1 MALPRLIKHN
11 PFFLSEEELVSSF
24 AVRQAEL
31 NLLLDII
38 RENTGSVNQHV
49 IIIGPRGIGKTM
61 LVLRLA
67 LAVRQD
73 ESLSRSWYPVVL
85 PEEIYDVASEGEVW
99 LRVLERIS
107 VQEREASRDYNR
119 WLQSYES
126 LRGER
131 EEQKLRVKAL
141 ATLSEFAGERNTRL
155 MVIIENLQMVLSEQ
169 SGSDAAWDLRRTL
182 LNNSEIM
189 IIATAT
195 TRFKEIMNAE
205 KANFE
210 LFREIT
216 LTPLSTEDCRVL
228 WRLIAGEDLVNDRIR
243 PMEVLTGGSP
253 RLLAILADF
262 SAGKSLN
269 ELMDDLVV
277 LIDDHTTYFKANVE
291 ALPSLERRV
300 FVTLA
305 ELWEPAEARQVAR
318 RCRLEVNKT
327 SALLKRLVDKGA
339 VVEAGKVGRKNLYQI
354 AERLYNIYHLMR
366 LSGIETD
373 RVRALVRFMIP
384 MYGQERVAHALADEA
399 CRLEGDRRKAW
410 INGYREILA
419 DAACRAESLERLRQA
434 TPESFFVLPET
445 ADISRTFITI
455 LPDLKVKEQKQEIKI
470 LQDEAAKAY
479 KKDDFQTAINQLDVL
494 LSRFGDNDDPSLRKT
509 IARAL
514 FNKGHALES
523 LDRHEEAITVYD
535 DMVRRFSKYDDPTL
549 RKQVAHALL
558 HKGLDLGR
566 LKRGEEAIAVY
577 DELIRRFGEAVDPTL
592 RGHVV
597 GALFNKGLDL
607 GRLKRGEEAIAVY
620 DELIFRFGEADDPAL
635 REGVARGLINKGNTL
650 YELKRM
656 EEAIGVYDDLIR
668 RFGEADDPALRERVA
683 RGLFN
688 KGNTLHEHKRM
699 EEAIGVYDDLIHRF
713 GEADDPALREVV
725 AKGLFNKGVDLD
737 ELKRTEEAIG
747 VYDDLIRRFGE
758 AGDPALHEGVA
769 CALCKKSI
777 ALKKLG
783 RGEEEIAVHDDLLRR
798 FAATSD
804 PAVRKAVAC
813 ALNLRAW
820 SVYAKKDRLMVN
832 QAILDVKKAIEIDP
846 HDAYR
851 HTLASLFALASRWE
865 DAFAQA
871 RLFANDDLILSH
883 SPDEVIDFFIYV
895 ASSGKA
901 EEALRAITGTKLES
915 AMEPL
920 VVALKIAAGKP
931 FRAPQEVVEVAKDVL
946 KRIEERGPMLE
957 SKPD

>member
-11 PFFLSEEELVSSF
+11 PVFLSEEELASSF

-38 RENTGSVNQHV
+38 RENTGPANQHV

-85 PEEIYDVASEGEVW
+85 PEEVYDVASEGEVW
-99 LRVLERIS
+99 LRVLERIA
-107 VQEREASRDYNR
+107 VQEREAGRDYNR

-131 EEQKLRVKAL
+131 EEQRLRVQAL
-141 ATLSEFAGERNTRL
+141 TALSEFAGERNTRL
-155 MVIIENLQMVLSEQ
+155 MVIIENLQMVLGEQ
-169 SGSDAAWDLRRTL
+169 SGSDAAWDFRRTL

-228 WRLIAGEDLVNDRIR
+228 WRLITGEDLVNDRIR

-262 SAGKSLN
+262 SKGKALT
-269 ELMDDLVV
+269 ELMDDLVI

-305 ELWEPAEARQVAR
+305 ELWGPAEARQVAR

-327 SALLKRLVDKGA
+327 SALLKRLVEKGA
-339 VVEAGKVGRKNLYQI
+339 VVEAGKVGRKNLYQV

-399 CRLEGDRRKAW
+399 CRHEGERRKAW
-410 INGYREILA
+410 IDGYREILA

-445 ADISRTFITI
+445 ADITRTFITT
-455 LPDLKVKEQKQEIKI
+455 LPDLKVKEQKQEIEI

-479 KKDDFQTAINQLDVL
+479 KKGDFQSTINKLDLL
-494 LSRFGDNDDPSLRKT
+494 LSRFGDNDDPALRET
-509 IARAL
+509 VATAL
-514 FNKGHALES
+514 FNKGHTLES
-523 LDRHEEAITVYD
+523 LDRHEEAITVFD
-535 DMVRRFSKYDDPTL
+535 DLILRFRETDVPAL
-549 RKQVAHALL
+549 REQVAHALL

-577 DELIRRFGEAVDPTL
+577 DDLIRRFGEADDPTL
-592 RGHVV
+592 RKYVAN
-597 GALFNKGLDL
+597 ALFNKGVNLDE
-607 GRLKRGEEAIAVY
+607 LKRLQEAITVY
-620 DELIFRFGEADDPAL
+620 DELIRRFGEADDPAL
-635 REGVARGLINKGNTL
+635 REGVARGLFNKGVNL
-650 YELKRM
+650 DELKRLQEAIAVYDELIRCFGEADDPALREQVARGLFNKGIDLHGLGRI

-668 RFGEADDPALRERVA
+668 RFGEADDPVLR
-683 RGLFN
+683 GQ
-688 KGNTLHEHKRM
+688 
-699 EEAIGVYDDLIHRF
+699 
-713 GEADDPALREVV
+713 
-725 AKGLFNKGVDLD
+725 
-737 ELKRTEEAIG
+737 
-747 VYDDLIRRFGE
+747 
-758 AGDPALHEGVA
+758 VA
-769 CALCKKSI
+769 CGLCKKSL
-777 ALKKLG
+777 ALGKLG

-798 FAATSD
+798 FAATCD
-804 PAVRKAVAC
+804 PELRKPLACAVAC
-813 ALNLRAW
+813 SLNIRAW
-820 SVYAKKDRLMVN
+820 SVYTKKDNSMID
-832 QAILDVKKAIEIDP
+832 QAILDAKKAIEIDP

-851 HTLASLFALASRWE
+851 HTLASLLALASQWD
-865 DAFAQA
+865 DAFTQA
-871 RLFANDDLILSH
+871 RFFANDDLLLSQ
-883 SPDEVIDFFIYV
+883 SPDDVIDFFIY
-895 ASSGKA
+895 AAAAGKA
-901 EEALRAITGTKLES
+901 EEALRAIKGTKAES

-920 VVALKIAAGKP
+920 VVALKIATGKP

-946 KRIEERGPMLE
+946 KRIEERARMSE
-957 SKPD
+957 SKPS

>member
-1 MALPRLIKHN
+1 MAPPRLIKHN
-11 PFFLSEEELVSSF
+11 PFFLNEEELASSF

-85 PEEIYDVASEGEVW
+85 PEEIYDVANEGELW
-99 LRVLERIS
+99 LRVLERIA
-107 VQEREASRDYNR
+107 VQEREAGRDYNR

-131 EEQKLRVKAL
+131 EGQKLKVKAL
-141 ATLSEFAGERNTRL
+141 AALSEFAGERNTRL
-155 MVIIENLQMVLSEQ
+155 LVIIENLQMVLGVQ

-210 LFREIT
+210 IFREIT
-216 LTPLSTEDCRVL
+216 LTPLSTEDCRIL
-228 WRLIAGEDLVNDRIR
+228 WRLITGEDLVNGRIR

-262 SAGKSLN
+262 SAGKALT

-291 ALPSLERRV
+291 ALPSLERRI

-305 ELWEPAEARQVAR
+305 EIWEPAEARQVAR

-339 VVEAGKVGRKNLYQI
+339 VVGAGKVGRKNLYQV

-366 LSGIETD
+366 LSGIEAD

-399 CRLEGDRRKAW
+399 CRHEGERRKAW
-410 INGYREILA
+410 IDGYREILA
-419 DAACRAESLERLRQA
+419 DAACRVESLERLRQA
-434 TPESFFVLPET
+434 TPECFLILPET
-445 ADISRTFITI
+445 SDIAHTFITI

-479 KKDDFQTAINQLDVL
+479 KKGDFQSAINQLDVL
-494 LSRFGDNDDPSLRKT
+494 LSRFRNNNDPALRNT

-514 FNKGHALES
+514 LNKGVTLGRLKES
-523 LDRHEEAITVYD
+523 EEAIAAFEELIGS
-535 DMVRRFSKYDDPTL
+535 FSEADDPVL
-549 RKQVAHALL
+549 REAIARGLFYKGVALDELGRREEAIAVFDDLIGRFGEADVADLREEVAHALL

-577 DELIRRFGEAVDPTL
+577 DELIRRFGEADEPTF
-592 RGHVV
+592 RRHVV
-597 GALFNKGLDL
+597 GALFNKG
-607 GRLKRGEEAIAVY
+607 IAL
-620 DELIFRFGEADDPAL
+620 DEL
-635 REGVARGLINKGNTL
+635 KW
-650 YELKRM
+650 M

-668 RFGEADDPALRERVA
+668 RFGEADDPALREHVA
-683 RGLFN
+683 Y
-688 KGNTLHEHKRM
+688 
-699 EEAIGVYDDLIHRF
+699 A
-713 GEADDPALREVV
+713 
-725 AKGLFNKGVDLD
+725 LFNKGVALD
-737 ELKRTEEAIG
+737 ELGQTEEAIS
-747 VYDDLIRRFGE
+747 VFDDLIRRFGE
-758 AGDPALHEGVA
+758 ADDPDLRKQIA
-769 CALCKKSI
+769 CALCKKSL

-783 RGEEEIAVHDDLLRR
+783 RGEEEISVHGDLLRR
-798 FAATSD
+798 FAATCD
-804 PAVRKAVAC
+804 PELRKPLAC
-813 ALNLRAW
+813 ALACSLNIRAW
-820 SVYAKKDRLMVN
+820 SVYTKKDYSMVD

-851 HTLASLFALASRWE
+851 HTLASLLALASRWE

-883 SPDEVIDFFIYV
+883 SPDDVIDFFVYA

-901 EEALRAITGTKLES
+901 EEALQAIKGTKAES

-920 VVALKIAAGKP
+920 VVALKIATGKP

-946 KRIEERGPMLE
+946 KRIEERARMIE
-957 SKPD
+957 SKSD

>member
-107 VQEREASRDYNR
+107 VQEREAGRDYNR

-131 EEQKLRVKAL
+131 EEQRLRVKAL
-141 ATLSEFAGERNTRL
+141 ATMSEFAGERNTRL
-155 MVIIENLQMVLSEQ
+155 MVIIENLQMVLGEQ
-169 SGSDAAWDLRRTL
+169 SGSDAAWDFRRTL

-228 WRLIAGEDLVNDRIR
+228 WRLITGEDLVNDRIR

-253 RLLAILADF
+253 RLLAILAEF
-262 SAGKSLN
+262 SKGKALT
-269 ELMDDLVV
+269 ELMDDLVI

-291 ALPSLERRV
+291 ALPSLERRI

-305 ELWEPAEARQVAR
+305 EIWEPAEARQVAR

-327 SALLKRLVDKGA
+327 SALLKRLVERGA
-339 VVEAGKVGRKNLYQI
+339 VVEAGKVGRKNLYQVS
-354 AERLYNIYHLMR
+354 ERLYNIYHLMR

-384 MYGQERVAHALADEA
+384 MYGQERVAHALAAEA
-399 CRLEGDRRKAW
+399 CRHEGERRKAW
-410 INGYREILA
+410 IDGYREILSV
-419 DAACRAESLERLRQA
+419 CMGESLERLRQA
-434 TPESFFVLPET
+434 TPESFLVLPET
-445 ADISRTFITI
+445 ADIARTFITV
-455 LPDLKVKEQKQEIKI
+455 PSDRKVKQQEQEIKI
-470 LQDEAAKAY
+470 LHDEAVEAY
-479 KKDDFQTAINQLDVL
+479 KKGDFQSAINQLDFL
-494 LSRFGDNDDPSLRKT
+494 LSRFWNKDDPALRKRVT
-509 IARAL
+509 WAL
-514 FNKGHALES
+514 SIKVAALIS
-523 LDRHEEAITVYD
+523 LDRSEEAIAVFDDLIHRFGDSDAGVLVGKGAVLEYLGRKEEAITIYDDSIRHFGDSDAPALRAPIAAALVRKGFALSSLERREEAIAVWDESIRRLSGADEPALRELIAQALVGKGAVLDSLGRREEAITVYD
-535 DMVRRFSKYDDPTL
+535 D
-549 RKQVAHALL
+549 
-558 HKGLDLGR
+558 
-566 LKRGEEAIAVY
+566 
-577 DELIRRFGEAVDPTL
+577 LIRRFCD
-592 RGHVV
+592 
-597 GALFNKGLDL
+597 
-607 GRLKRGEEAIAVY
+607 
-620 DELIFRFGEADDPAL
+620 ADDPAL
-635 REGVARGLINKGNTL
+635 REQVAW
-650 YELKRM
+650 
-656 EEAIGVYDDLIR
+656 
-668 RFGEADDPALRERVA
+668 
-683 RGLFN
+683 
-688 KGNTLHEHKRM
+688 
-699 EEAIGVYDDLIHRF
+699 
-713 GEADDPALREVV
+713 
-725 AKGLFNKGVDLD
+725 
-737 ELKRTEEAIG
+737 
-747 VYDDLIRRFGE
+747 
-758 AGDPALHEGVA
+758 
-769 CALCKKSI
+769 
-777 ALKKLG
+777 
-783 RGEEEIAVHDDLLRR
+783 
-798 FAATSD
+798 
-804 PAVRKAVAC
+804 
-813 ALNLRAW
+813 ALNGRAW
-820 SVYAKKDRLMVN
+820 SVYAKKNNLMVD
-832 QAILDVKKAIEIDP
+832 QAILDAKKAIEIDP
-846 HDAYR
+846 KSVYR
-851 HTLASLFALASRWE
+851 HTLASLFGLASRWE
-865 DAFAQA
+865 DAFTQA
-871 RLFANDDLILSH
+871 RFFANDDLILRH
-883 SPDEVIDFFIYV
+883 SPDDVIEFLVYA

-901 EEALRAITGTKLES
+901 EEALRAIKGTKAES

-920 VVALKIAAGKP
+920 VVALKMAAGNP

-946 KRIEERGPMLE
+946 KRIEEQAKMLE
-957 SKPD
+957 RKSD

>member
-11 PFFLSEEELVSSF
+11 PVFLSEEKLVSSF

-61 LVLRLA
+61 LVLRVA

-85 PEEIYDVASEGEVW
+85 PEEVYDVASEGEVW
-99 LRVLERIS
+99 LRVLERIA
-107 VQEREASRDYNR
+107 VQEREAGRDYNR

-131 EEQKLRVKAL
+131 EKQKLKVKAL
-141 ATLSEFAGERNTRL
+141 AALSEFAGERNTRL
-155 MVIIENLQMVLSEQ
+155 LVIIENLQMVLGEQ

-205 KANFE
+205 RANFE

-228 WRLIAGEDLVNDRIR
+228 WHLIAGEDLINDRIR

-262 SAGKSLN
+262 SGGKALT
-269 ELMDDLVV
+269 ELMDDLVI

-327 SALLKRLVDKGA
+327 SALLKRLVERGA
-339 VVEAGKVGRKNLYQI
+339 VVEAGKVGRKNLYQV

-366 LSGIETD
+366 LSGIEAD

-384 MYGQERVAHALADEA
+384 MYGQERVAHTLADEA
-399 CRLEGDRRKAW
+399 CRHEGERRKAW
-410 INGYREILA
+410 IDGYREILA

-445 ADISRTFITI
+445 ADIARTFITI

-479 KKDDFQTAINQLDVL
+479 KKGDFQSAINQLDIL
-494 LSRFGDNDDPSLRKT
+494 LSRFGNNDDPNLRKT

-514 FNKGHALES
+514 FNKGHTLES

-535 DMVRRFSKYDDPTL
+535 DMARRFGKADDPAL
-549 RKQVAHALL
+549 HKQVAHALL
-558 HKGLDLGR
+558 HKGIDLGR
-566 LKRGEEAIAVY
+566 LKRGEEAIAVC
-577 DELIRRFGEAVDPTL
+577 DELIR
-592 RGHVV
+592 
-597 GALFNKGLDL
+597 
-607 GRLKRGEEAIAVY
+607 
-620 DELIFRFGEADDPAL
+620 RFGEADDPAL
-635 REGVARGLINKGNTL
+635 REGVARGLLNKGVDLRELKREEEAIAVYDELIRRFGEADDPTFRRYVVGALFNKGVVL
-650 YELKRM
+650 DELKRM
-656 EEAIGVYDDLIR
+656 EEAIVVYDELIRPFGEADDPALREGVARGLFNKGVDLGELGRLEEAIAVYDDLIR
-668 RFGEADDPALRERVA
+668 RFGEADDPALREQ
-683 RGLFN
+683 
-688 KGNTLHEHKRM
+688 
-699 EEAIGVYDDLIHRF
+699 
-713 GEADDPALREVV
+713 
-725 AKGLFNKGVDLD
+725 
-737 ELKRTEEAIG
+737 
-747 VYDDLIRRFGE
+747 
-758 AGDPALHEGVA
+758 VA
-769 CALCKKSI
+769 CGLCKKNL
-777 ALKKLG
+777 ALGKLG

-798 FAATSD
+798 FAATDD
-804 PAVRKAVAC
+804 PPVRKAVAC
-813 ALNLRAW
+813 ALNIRAW
-820 SVYAKKDRLMVN
+820 SVYEKKDNSMVD
-832 QAILDVKKAIEIDP
+832 QAILDAKKAIEIDP

-865 DAFAQA
+865 DAFTQA
-871 RLFANDDLILSH
+871 RLFANDDLILSR
-883 SPDEVIDFFIYV
+883 SPDDVIDFFVY
-895 ASSGKA
+895 AAAAGKA
-901 EEALRAITGTKLES
+901 EEALRAIKGTKAES

-931 FRAPQEVVEVAKDVL
+931 FRAPQEVVEVAKDVV
-946 KRIEERGPMLE
+946 KRIGERASMLE

>member
-107 VQEREASRDYNR
+107 VQEREAGRDYNR

-131 EEQKLRVKAL
+131 EEQRLRVKAL
-141 ATLSEFAGERNTRL
+141 ATMSEFAGERNTRL
-155 MVIIENLQMVLSEQ
+155 MVIIENLQMVLGEQ
-169 SGSDAAWDLRRTL
+169 SGSDAAWDFRRTL

-228 WRLIAGEDLVNDRIR
+228 WRLITGEDLVNDRIR

-253 RLLAILADF
+253 RLLAILAEF
-262 SAGKSLN
+262 SKGKALT
-269 ELMDDLVV
+269 ELMDDLVI

-291 ALPSLERRV
+291 ALPSLERRI

-305 ELWEPAEARQVAR
+305 EIWEPAEARQVAR

-327 SALLKRLVDKGA
+327 SALLKRLVERGA
-339 VVEAGKVGRKNLYQI
+339 VVEAGKVGRKNLYQVS
-354 AERLYNIYHLMR
+354 ERLYNIYHLMR

-384 MYGQERVAHALADEA
+384 MYGQERVAHALAAEA
-399 CRLEGDRRKAW
+399 CRHEGERRKAW
-410 INGYREILA
+410 IDGYREILSV
-419 DAACRAESLERLRQA
+419 CMGESLERLRQA
-434 TPESFFVLPET
+434 TPESFLVLPET
-445 ADISRTFITI
+445 ADIARTFITV
-455 LPDLKVKEQKQEIKI
+455 PSDRKVKQQEQEIKI
-470 LQDEAAKAY
+470 LHDEAVEAY
-479 KKDDFQTAINQLDVL
+479 KKGDFQSAINQLDLL
-494 LSRFGDNDDPSLRKT
+494 LSRFWNKDDPALRKRVT
-509 IARAL
+509 WAL
-514 FNKGHALES
+514 SIKVAALIS
-523 LDRHEEAITVYD
+523 LDRSEEAIAVFDDLIHRFGDSDAGVLVGKGAVLEYLGRKEEAITIYDDSIRHFGDSDAPALRAPIAAALVRKGFALSSLERREEAIAVWDESIRRLSGADEPALRELIAQALVGKGAVLDSLGRREEAITVYD
-535 DMVRRFSKYDDPTL
+535 D
-549 RKQVAHALL
+549 
-558 HKGLDLGR
+558 
-566 LKRGEEAIAVY
+566 
-577 DELIRRFGEAVDPTL
+577 LIRRFCD
-592 RGHVV
+592 
-597 GALFNKGLDL
+597 
-607 GRLKRGEEAIAVY
+607 
-620 DELIFRFGEADDPAL
+620 ADDPAL
-635 REGVARGLINKGNTL
+635 REQVAW
-650 YELKRM
+650 
-656 EEAIGVYDDLIR
+656 
-668 RFGEADDPALRERVA
+668 
-683 RGLFN
+683 
-688 KGNTLHEHKRM
+688 
-699 EEAIGVYDDLIHRF
+699 
-713 GEADDPALREVV
+713 
-725 AKGLFNKGVDLD
+725 
-737 ELKRTEEAIG
+737 
-747 VYDDLIRRFGE
+747 
-758 AGDPALHEGVA
+758 
-769 CALCKKSI
+769 
-777 ALKKLG
+777 
-783 RGEEEIAVHDDLLRR
+783 
-798 FAATSD
+798 
-804 PAVRKAVAC
+804 
-813 ALNLRAW
+813 ALNGRAW
-820 SVYAKKDRLMVN
+820 SVYAKKNNLMVD
-832 QAILDVKKAIEIDP
+832 QAILDAKKAIEIDP
-846 HDAYR
+846 KSVYR
-851 HTLASLFALASRWE
+851 HTLASLFGLASRWE
-865 DAFAQA
+865 DAFTQA
-871 RLFANDDLILSH
+871 RFFANDDLILRH
-883 SPDEVIDFFIYV
+883 SPDDVIEFLVYA

-901 EEALRAITGTKLES
+901 EEALRAIKGTKAES

-920 VVALKIAAGKP
+920 VVALKMAAGNP

-946 KRIEERGPMLE
+946 KRIEEQAKMLE
-957 SKPD
+957 RKSD

>member
-11 PFFLSEEELVSSF
+11 PFFLSKQELVSSF

-73 ESLSRSWYPVVL
+73 DSLSRSWYPVVL

-107 VQEREASRDYNR
+107 VQEREAGRDYNR
-119 WLQSYES
+119 WLQSYAS

-131 EEQKLRVKAL
+131 EGQKLRVKAL

-155 MVIIENLQMVLSEQ
+155 MVIIENLQMVLGEQ

-195 TRFKEIMNAE
+195 MRFKEIMNAE

-228 WRLIAGEDLVNDRIR
+228 WRLITGEDLVNDRIR

-253 RLLAILADF
+253 RLLAILAEF
-262 SAGKSLN
+262 SKGKALT
-269 ELMDDLVV
+269 ELMDDLVI

-291 ALPSLERRV
+291 ALPSLERRI

-305 ELWEPAEARQVAR
+305 EIWEPAEARQVAR

-327 SALLKRLVDKGA
+327 SALLKRLVEKGA
-339 VVEAGKVGRKNLYQI
+339 VVEAGKIGRKNLYQV

-399 CRLEGDRRKAW
+399 CRHEGEHRKAW
-410 INGYREILA
+410 IDGYREILA
-419 DAACRAESLERLRQA
+419 DAACRADSLERLRQA
-434 TPESFFVLPET
+434 TPESFFILPET
-445 ADISRTFITI
+445 SDIAHTFISI

-479 KKDDFQTAINQLDVL
+479 KKGDFQTAINQLDIL
-494 LSRFGDNDDPSLRKT
+494 LSRFRDNDDPSLRKT

-523 LDRHEEAITVYD
+523 LDRHEEAIAIYDELILCFGEADDPALREGVSKGLHNKGVALDKLKRVEEAIGVYD
-535 DMVRRFSKYDDPTL
+535 DMVRLFSKADDAAL

-577 DELIRRFGEAVDPTL
+577 DELIRRFGEAIDPTL
-592 RGHVV
+592 GTYVAN
-597 GALFNKGLDL
+597 ALFNKGFNLDE
-607 GRLKRGEEAIAVY
+607 LKRIEEAIAVY
-620 DELIFRFGEADDPAL
+620 DDLIRRFGEAGDPAL
-635 REGVARGLINKGNTL
+635 REGVARGLLKKGVDL
-650 YELKRM
+650 GQLGRI
-656 EEAIGVYDDLIR
+656 EEAIAVFDDLIR
-668 RFGEADDPALRERVA
+668 RFGEADDPALRE
-683 RGLFN
+683 
-688 KGNTLHEHKRM
+688 H
-699 EEAIGVYDDLIHRF
+699 
-713 GEADDPALREVV
+713 
-725 AKGLFNKGVDLD
+725 
-737 ELKRTEEAIG
+737 
-747 VYDDLIRRFGE
+747 
-758 AGDPALHEGVA
+758 VA
-769 CALCKKSI
+769 CGLCRKSLALG
-777 ALKKLG
+777 KLG
-783 RGEEEIAVHDDLLRR
+783 WGEKEIAVHDDLLRR
-798 FAATSD
+798 FAAISD
-804 PAVRKAVAC
+804 PELRKPLACAVAC
-813 ALNLRAW
+813 SLNIRAW
-820 SVYAKKDRLMVN
+820 SVYTKRDNSMVD
-832 QAILDVKKAIEIDP
+832 QAILDAKKAIEIDP
-846 HDAYR
+846 RDAYR
-851 HTLASLFALASRWE
+851 HTLASLLALASRWE
-865 DAFAQA
+865 DAFVQA
-871 RLFANDDLILSH
+871 RLFSNDDLLVSR
-883 SPDEVIDFFIYV
+883 SPDDVIDFFVY
-895 ASSGKA
+895 AAAAGKA
-901 EEALRAITGTKLES
+901 EEALWAIKGTKAES

-920 VVALKIAAGKP
+920 VVALKMAAGKP

-946 KRIEERGPMLE
+946 KRIEEQARMLE
-957 SKPD
+957 NKHD